1 MMFPNARV
9 KSAPILA
16 ARAAIEEK
24 TEETNNNLF
33 KLKNYEEVLTTEGWK
48 KVKNVNLGDILVGEQ
63 NDECEVKKVTTQEDF
78 VVIEVL

>member
-1 MMFPNARV
+1 MR
-9 KSAPILA
+9 
-16 ARAAIEEK
+16 
-24 TEETNNNLF
+24 F

-78 VVIEVL
+78 VIIEVL